1 MWVSGSFPMKMEPKA
16 IEKTLLVTS
25 ASDQKCM
32 VSCFWLGW
40 SVGKKGCLQAFTKCP
55 SPVTAPGAGLI
66 SVCREPGPEHSGST
80 PGRSDTISAGACP
93 WPVPAEGGA
102 APGLIMVSALQWE
115 LRKDPV
121 LWVRSTVHTY
131 FFFSIFPGCTS
142 GDSTGDRSTSGW
154 SPAVPGSCQ
163 WHFCLAVVC
172 AGAFCL
178 LNTAGAVSGW
188 RSLRVH

>member
-40 SVGKKGCLQAFTKCP
+40 SVGKKGCLQALTKCP

-131 FFFSIFPGCTS
+131 FFFFPYSQAVLLETALEIGAPLA
-142 GDSTGDRSTSGW
+142 GVLLYQV
-154 SPAVPGSCQ
+154 PASDISALQ
-163 WHFCLAVVC
+163 
-172 AGAFCL
+172 
-178 LNTAGAVSGW
+178 
-188 RSLRVH
+188 

>member
-1 MWVSGSFPMKMEPKA
+1 MLQTRNPWWAVSGWVGLWERRAAFR
-16 IEKTLLVTS
+16 LL
-25 ASDQKCM
+25 Q
-32 VSCFWLGW
+32 
-40 SVGKKGCLQAFTKCP
+40 SVPHLWRHW
-55 SPVTAPGAGLI
+55 GAGLI

-131 FFFSIFPGCTS
+131 FFFPYSQAVLLETALEIGAPLAGVLLYQV
-142 GDSTGDRSTSGW
+142 
-154 SPAVPGSCQ
+154 PASDISALQ
-163 WHFCLAVVC
+163 
-172 AGAFCL
+172 
-178 LNTAGAVSGW
+178 
-188 RSLRVH
+188 